1 VWLLAVVA
9 DPKWK
14 QVNTSGPASIRMFN
28 GLDDGLITAIDARA
42 GALLAERR
50 LSGAVGFVGQTG
62 LIFSQEEDDD
72 GFVMIQILRVHLQ
85 RQ

>member
-1 VWLLAVVA
+1 
-9 DPKWK
+9 
-14 QVNTSGPASIRMFN
+14 
-28 GLDDGLITAIDARA
+28 
-42 GALLAERR
+42 
-50 LSGAVGFVGQTG
+50 VGFVGQTG